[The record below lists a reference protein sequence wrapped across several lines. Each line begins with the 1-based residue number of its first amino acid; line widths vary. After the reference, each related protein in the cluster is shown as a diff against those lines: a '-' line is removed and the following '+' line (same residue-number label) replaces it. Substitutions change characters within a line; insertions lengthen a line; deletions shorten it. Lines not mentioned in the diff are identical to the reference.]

1 MSDKKEEVP
10 CLNSSLITHHLLI
23 MFLVE
28 ILLPLYDN
36 EGHRFGGEEFDRV
49 RDELAARFG
58 GVTAFRRSPAE
69 GVWREGGE
77 VSGDRVCIFEVMA
90 EALDRTWWRE
100 YRAELER
107 RFRQEKMVVRA
118 TEFEKL

>member
-1 MSDKKEEVP
+1 MKVRQSHLHPSD
-10 CLNSSLITHHLLI
+10 

-36 EGHRFGGEEFDRV
+36 GGGRFGAEEFDRV
-49 RDELAARFG
+49 RDELAERFG

-69 GVWREGGE
+69 GVWRDGGGE
-77 VSGDRVCIFEVMA
+77 SRDRIVVFEVMA
-90 EALDRTWWRE
+90 DELDRAWWRDH
-100 YRAELER
+100 RRELER

-118 TEFEKL
+118 TEFEEL

>member
-1 MSDKKEEVP
+1 
-10 CLNSSLITHHLLI
+10 

-36 EGHRFGGEEFDRV
+36 GGRRFGAAEFDRV

-58 GVTAFRRSPAE
+58 GVTAFRRAPGE

-77 VSGDRVCIFEVMA
+77 ESRDRVVIFEVMA
-90 EALDRTWWRE
+90 DALERDWWRA
-100 YRAELER
+100 YREELER

-118 TEFEKL
+118 SEFEEL

>member
-1 MSDKKEEVP
+1 MY
-10 CLNSSLITHHLLI
+10 
-23 MFLVE
+23 LVE

-36 EGHRFGGEEFDRV
+36 EGRRFAAAEFDRV
-49 RDELAARFG
+49 SDELAERFG

-77 VSGDRVCIFEVMA
+77 ESRDRVVIFEVMA
-90 EALDRTWWRE
+90 EGVDRAWWRD
-100 YRAELER
+100 YRGELER

-118 TEFEKL
+118 TEFEEL

>member
-1 MSDKKEEVP
+1 
-10 CLNSSLITHHLLI
+10 

-36 EGHRFGGEEFDRV
+36 EGRRFGAGAYDRV
-49 RDELAARFG
+49 SEELAARFG

-77 VSGDRVCIFEVMA
+77 ESRDRVVVFEVMA
-90 EALDRTWWRE
+90 EGLDRAWWLE
-100 YRAELER
+100 YRGELER
-107 RFRQEKMVVRA
+107 RFRQEKIVARA
-118 TEFEKL
+118 TEFEEL

>member
-1 MSDKKEEVP
+1 
-10 CLNSSLITHHLLI
+10 

-36 EGHRFGGEEFDRV
+36 EGRRFGAGEFDRV

-58 GVTAFRRSPAE
+58 GVTAFRRSPGE

-77 VSGDRVCIFEVMA
+77 ESRDRVVIFEVMA
-90 EALDRTWWRE
+90 DELERDWWRE
-100 YRAELER
+100 YREELER
-107 RFRQEKMVVRA
+107 GFRQEKMVVRA
-118 TEFEKL
+118 SEFEGL